1 MVDIIYN
8 MFMESGRIKLRVTRL
23 VSLTIERDC
32 QAYGF
37 VKNDGEANR
46 NGLLNH
52 LIPHLYE
59 RRRERMGRFKSILK
73 DKYRRRDADAIC
85 SVVSMAFDEAYFES
99 DSMAPLED
107 EVWLRPN
114 SDSGTA
120 FSEIEGKELSNS
132 AKTMSEYIRG
142 LLNEYVKLPC
152 YAREQIFFSDRI
164 SVLKKGEKSR
174 KPIGF
179 RYNGAKATV
188 IVCHIDYEPVIKE
201 RCYICGFSL
210 DDRKPRLYLLK
221 GIALPFETGD
231 KPEETSADED
241 AAIRHF
247 INEGPLEKALQED

>member
-1 MVDIIYN
+1 MYN
-8 MFMESGRIKLRVTRL
+8 MFMESERIKLRVTRL
-23 VSLTIERDC
+23 ASLTIERDC

-59 RRRERMGRFKSILK
+59 MRKDRMGRFESILK
-73 DKYRRRDADAIC
+73 DKYRRKDYELIS
-85 SVVSMAFDEAYFES
+85 SVVSMAFDEAYFGS
-99 DSMAPLED
+99 DNKEPLED
-107 EVWLRPN
+107 EVWIRPN

-120 FSEIEGKELSNS
+120 FSEIDDKELSHS

-142 LLNEYVKLPC
+142 LLDEYVKLPC
-152 YAREQIFFSDRI
+152 YAREQILFSDRI
-164 SVLKKGEKSR
+164 SILKKGEESR

-179 RYNGAKATV
+179 RYNGIKV
-188 IVCHIDYEPVIKE
+188 MIVVCHIDYEPVIRE
-201 RCYICGFSL
+201 RNYICGFSL
-210 DDRKPRLYLLK
+210 DERRPRLYLLK
-221 GIALPFETGD
+221 GIASPFEAGD
-231 KPEETSADED
+231 KPAKTSADED